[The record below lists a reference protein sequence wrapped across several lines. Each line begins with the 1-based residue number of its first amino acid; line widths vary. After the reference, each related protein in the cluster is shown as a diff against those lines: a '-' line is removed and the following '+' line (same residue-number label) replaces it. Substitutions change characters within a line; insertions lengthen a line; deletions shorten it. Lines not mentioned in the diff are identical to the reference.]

1 MVMTHRKLM
10 ETVDARQIEQAIRAA
25 EHRTS
30 GEVRVSVSRLFWGD
44 VEKAARKAFDRM
56 GMAQTKQRNG
66 VLFFV
71 VPSRRRFAVVGDRG
85 IHEKV
90 GQEFWHR
97 IIGVVSERFRAGDF
111 TGGLVR
117 GIELVGEQLATHF
130 PYNADQDKNELPD
143 SVDFGAGR
151 WWSHRDRRQ

>member
-10 ETVDARQIEQAIRAA
+10 ESVDTRRIEEAILGA
-25 EHRTS
+25 EQRTS

-44 VEKAARKAFDRM
+44 VDKAARKAFERM
-56 GMAQTKQRNG
+56 GMTQTRQRNA

-71 VPSRRRFAVVGDRG
+71 VPSRRKFVVLGDAG

-90 GQEFWHR
+90 GQQFWHS
-97 IIGVVSERFRAGDF
+97 IVAVVSERFRGGDF

-117 GIELVGEQLATHF
+117 GIELVGEQLAAHF
-130 PYNADQDKNELPD
+130 PYDPDTDKDELPD
-143 SVDFGAGR
+143 SVDFGGR
-151 WWSHRDRRQ
+151 WWSHRDRHK